1 MSELNTPPAS
11 PSPRRPRKPRK
22 TSKWTYALVLVMFL
36 FVCFSYYAYQIVYTA
51 NVEVKGEPVY
61 VLIPRGATYEQA
73 MDSIDAKKV
82 VIDRLS
88 LRFMAKLM
96 DYPELVKPGRYE
108 LKDGMTNYKLIAKL
122 RSGDQDPVKLTYTN
136 VRLKKD
142 LAQKLSTFIDASPS
156 QIDSLLNSPSFT
168 KKLGFDTTTILTMF
182 IPNTYEMYWTT
193 PATEMMERMKKEY
206 DNFWTA
212 EREAKAQDVGL
223 SKVEVSILASIVQ
236 AEQSVH
242 ADERPRIAGV
252 YLNRL
257 QRGMALQ
264 ADPTVVYA
272 VGDFSI
278 RRVLNVHLRTP
289 SPYNTYL
296 NKGLPP
302 GPINL
307 PAISSINAVLN
318 PEQHEYLYF
327 CAKEDFSG
335 YHAFAAT
342 EAEHRRNAAR
352 FHAAMNQRNIMK

>member
-1 MSELNTPPAS
+1 MSEQNIPVTRG
-11 PSPRRPRKPRK
+11 PRGSRKPRK
-22 TSKWTYALVLVMFL
+22 TSKWTYVLVVLMFL
-36 FVCFSYYAYQIVYTA
+36 FVCFSYYAYQIVYTP
-51 NVEVKGEPVY
+51 NVENKGEPVY
-61 VLIPRGATYEQA
+61 VLIPNGATYEQA
-73 MDSIDAKKV
+73 MDSIDSKKV
-82 VIDRLS
+82 IIDRLS

-142 LAQKLSTFIDASPS
+142 LAQKLSTFINASPAK
-156 QIDSLLNSPSFT
+156 IDSLLNSPAYT
-168 KKLGFDTTTILTMF
+168 QKLGFDTTTILTMF

-193 PATEMMERMKKEY
+193 SAEDMMERMKKEY
-206 DNFWTA
+206 DNFWTE
-212 EREAKAQDVGL
+212 ERKAKAQDVGL
-223 SKVEVSILASIVQ
+223 SQKEVSILASIVQ

-257 QRGMALQ
+257 KRNMALQ
-264 ADPTVVYA
+264 ADPTVVFA
-272 VGDFSI
+272 TGDFTI
-278 RRVLNVHLRTP
+278 RRVLNVHLKTN

-307 PAISSINAVLN
+307 PSITSINAVLN
-318 PEQHEYLYF
+318 PEEHEYLYF

-335 YHAFAAT
+335 YHAFAVT
-342 EAEHRRNAAR
+342 EAEHRRNAQR
-352 FHAAMNQRNIMK
+352 FHAAMNQRNIMR

>member
-1 MSELNTPPAS
+1 MSEQNIPVTRGS
-11 PSPRRPRKPRK
+11 RKPRKPQK
-22 TSKWTYALVLVMFL
+22 TSKWTYVLVVLMFL
-36 FVCFSYYAYQIVYTA
+36 FVCFSYYAYQIVYTP
-51 NVEVKGEPVY
+51 NVENKGEPVY
-61 VLIPRGATYEQA
+61 VLIPKGATYEQA

-82 VIDRLS
+82 IIDRLS

-108 LKDGMTNYKLIAKL
+108 LKDGLTNYKLIAKL

-142 LAQKLSTFIDASPS
+142 LAQKLSTFIDASPAE
-156 QIDSLLNSPSFT
+156 IDSLLNSPSFT

-182 IPNTYEMYWTT
+182 IPNTYELYWTT
-193 PATEMMERMKKEY
+193 SAPDMMERMKKEY
-206 DNFWTA
+206 DNFWTK
-212 EREAKAQDVGL
+212 ERKAKAADLGL
-223 SKVEVSILASIVQ
+223 TQKEVSILASIVQ

-257 QRGMALQ
+257 KRNMALQ
-264 ADPTVVYA
+264 ADPTVVFA
-272 VGDFSI
+272 TGDFTI
-278 RRVLNVHLRTP
+278 RRVLNVHLKTP

-307 PAISSINAVLN
+307 PSSTSINAVLN
-318 PEQHEYLYF
+318 PEEHEYLYF

-335 YHAFAAT
+335 YHAFAVT
-342 EAEHRRNAAR
+342 EAEHRRNAQR
-352 FHAAMNQRNIMK
+352 FHAAMNQRNIMR

>member
-1 MSELNTPPAS
+1 MSEQNIPVTRG
-11 PSPRRPRKPRK
+11 PRGPRKPRK
-22 TSKWTYALVLVMFL
+22 TSKWTYVLVVLMFL

-51 NVEVKGEPVY
+51 NVENKGEPVY
-61 VLIPRGATYEQA
+61 VLIPNGATYEQA
-73 MDSIDAKKV
+73 MDSIDSKKV
-82 VIDRLS
+82 IIDRLS
-88 LRFMAKLM
+88 FRFMAKLM
-96 DYPELVKPGRYE
+96 DYDKLVKPGRYE
-108 LKDGMTNYKLIAKL
+108 LKNGMTNYRLIAKL
-122 RSGDQDPVKLTYTN
+122 RSGDQDAVKLTYTN

-142 LAQKLSTFIDASPS
+142 LANKLSTFINSTPAE
-156 QIDSLLNSPSFT
+156 IDSLLNSPSFT

-182 IPNTYEMYWTT
+182 IPNTYEIYWTT
-193 PATEMMERMKKEY
+193 SAQDMMERMKKEY
-206 DNFWTA
+206 DNFWTE
-212 EREAKAQDVGL
+212 ERKAKAKDVGL
-223 SKVEVSILASIVQ
+223 TQQEVSILASIVQ

-257 QRGMALQ
+257 KRNMALQ

-272 VGDFSI
+272 TGDFTI

-318 PEQHEYLYF
+318 PEHHEYLYF

-335 YHAFAAT
+335 YHAFAVT

-352 FHAAMNQRNIMK
+352 FHAAMNQRNIMQ